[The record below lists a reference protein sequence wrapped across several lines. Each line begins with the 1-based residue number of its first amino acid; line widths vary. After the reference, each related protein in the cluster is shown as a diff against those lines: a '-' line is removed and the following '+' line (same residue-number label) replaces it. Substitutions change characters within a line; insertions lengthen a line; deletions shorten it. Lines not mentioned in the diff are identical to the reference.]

1 MKRGELTVNKV
12 PKELRYTQTHEWVRV
27 EDDGTA
33 VIGMTYHAQ
42 AQLGE
47 LVFVE
52 LPDFNIIVNAS
63 DEVCVV
69 ESVKAASD
77 IYSPLSGKILAVNED
92 LEEAPSLVNSD
103 PYGDG
108 WLYKLDPIDPDEL
121 SELLDA
127 SDYIAYMEEDE
138 D

>member
-1 MKRGELTVNKV
+1 LTVNKV

-52 LPDFNIIVNAS
+52 LPDLNIKVDAS